1 VIVAIPWGSA
11 VIAFWGLARL
21 TLKRSSGSSTVSPLT
36 CTAAVFDVCPG
47 AKGSRS
53 PPYLL

>member
-1 VIVAIPWGSA
+1 VIVPTASASA
-11 VIAFWGLARL
+11 VVAFWGLARL

-36 CTAAVFDVCPG
+36 CTATVLDVCPG
-47 AKGSRS
+47 AKVSVS

>member
-11 VIAFWGLARL
+11 VVAFWGLARL